1 MANGKFSNPR
11 PYREEEREIEEAF
24 QKINGKDGA
33 PRQEVYTP
41 TMGASGDTTRMPEL
55 ELPRRTP
62 ETGMPERPAPV
73 PETPADIPG
82 EIPED
87 VLLEEYPQEEPA
99 EDTPG
104 FLDRLILFAEQ
115 NRKMMLVGACAA
127 ALVLILGCLGIFFLG
142 TATDPYN
149 GKILNNVI
157 VAGVNVGGM
166 AKSEAV
172 KAVEE
177 AVGDTYSTT
186 PMTVRLGGT
195 TLLLESADTG
205 AKLYVKAA
213 VNAAYDYGRTGT
225 KEEKEAAYAASFTGN
240 HTIGLLPYLN
250 LKESAIRGV
259 LEDYA
264 KSVGSVLTQT
274 ACALEGTVPD
284 LTANAFDPE
293 TTPKLTLVITKGT
306 PGVDFQEE
314 ELLTEILD
322 AYSLGSFQV
331 SWEATSSNTE
341 PDPVDWEQVRQEL
354 CLEPVNATIDMRTY
368 EVIPGTYGYT
378 FEVSK
383 AQQLVDQAQ
392 YGQILRLEL
401 SYVAPELKGEDVLYR
416 DVLAVCKTPYSNNA
430 NRVTNLE
437 LACKA
442 IDGVVLNPGQTFSF
456 NDTLGERTAAK
467 GYKPAPAYSGNE
479 LVDSLGGGI
488 CQVSSTLYCATL
500 MADLETVQ
508 RSNHGYAVS
517 YIDYGMDA
525 TVSWGGPDLKFRNSS
540 NYPIQL
546 KAQAADGYVTVE
558 ILGTEEKDYYI
569 EMSYTVAETYEPETE
584 YVEYSA
590 DSGYTD
596 GEVIRSG
603 SRGYL
608 IKTYKNKYSRESGKL
623 LNKEFVTNS
632 TYKKVNAI
640 VAQVAAPATEP
651 TVPETTPAETT
662 PPTVAPTDPP
672 AEPTAPETAP
682 PAQEP
687 PAQETPTQQTEP
699 QTQE

>member
-24 QKINGKDGA
+24 QKINGRDGA

-41 TMGASGDTTRMPEL
+41 NGNLTGDTTRMPEL
-55 ELPRRTP
+55 EIPRRVP
-62 ETGMPERPAPV
+62 ETGMPQMPNRQPS
-73 PETPADIPG
+73 ADIPE
-82 EIPED
+82 EIF
-87 VLLEEYPQEEPA
+87 EEVFPEEPEEDGVA
-99 EDTPG
+99 EAPG
-104 FLDRLILFAEQ
+104 LWERILRFAGQ
-115 NRKMMLVGACAA
+115 NRKMILVGACAA

-142 TATDPYN
+142 TATDPYG

-157 VAGVNVGGM
+157 VAGVNVGGLT
-166 AKSEAV
+166 KSEAV
-172 KAVEE
+172 AAVEE

-205 AKLYVKAA
+205 AKLNVKAA

-250 LKESAIRGV
+250 LKESVIRDV
-259 LEDYA
+259 LASYA
-264 KSVGSVLTQT
+264 ESVGSVLTQT

-284 LTANAFDPE
+284 LTADTFDPD
-293 TTPKLTLVITKGT
+293 TTPKLTLVITMGT
-306 PGVDFQEE
+306 PGVDFRQE
-314 ELLTEILD
+314 ELLEQILD

-331 SWEATSSNTE
+331 TWESTGANTE
-341 PDPVDWEQVRQEL
+341 PDPVDWEQVQQEL
-354 CLEPVNATIDMRTY
+354 CLEPVNASMDMRTY

-378 FEVSK
+378 FDAAK

-401 SYVAPELKGEDVLYR
+401 EYLEPELKGEEVLFR
-416 DVLAVCKTPYSNNA
+416 DVLAVCKTPYSANA

-442 IDGVVLNPGQTFSF
+442 LDGLVLNPGQTFSF
-456 NDTLGERTAAK
+456 NDTLGERTTAK
-467 GYKPAPAYSGNE
+467 GYKSAPAYSGND
-479 LVDSLGGGI
+479 LVDAVGGGI

-525 TVSWGGPDLKFRNSS
+525 TVSWGGPDLKFRNSN

-546 KAQAADGYVTVE
+546 SAQAKDGYVTVE

-584 YVEYSA
+584 YVDYPA
-590 DSGYTD
+590 DGAYTD

-608 IKTYKNKYSRESGKL
+608 VKTYKNKYSRETGKL

-632 TYKKVNAI
+632 TYKKVNTVIARVGI
-640 VAQVAAPATEP
+640 SQTEP
-651 TVPETTPAETT
+651 TVPETTQPTT
-662 PPTVAPTDPP
+662 PATEPATQPTVPET
-672 AEPTAPETAP
+672 TAPE
-682 PAQEP
+682 QEP
-687 PAQETPTQQTEP
+687 SREENSPQQTQP
-699 QTQE
+699 QTQEEQ

>member
-41 TMGASGDTTRMPEL
+41 TVGTPGDTTRMPEL
-55 ELPRRTP
+55 EIPRRTP
-62 ETGMPERPAPV
+62 ETGLPKPENQ
-73 PETPADIPG
+73 
-82 EIPED
+82 IPED
-87 VLLEEYPQEEPA
+87 IPEEIFGEGLFEEEPEKSETEKA
-99 EDTPG
+99 PG
-104 FLDRLILFAEQ
+104 LWERLICFAGQ
-115 NRKMMLVGACAA
+115 NRKIMLVGACAA
-127 ALVLILGCLGIFFLG
+127 ALVLILGCLGIFFVG
-142 TATDPYN
+142 TATDPYG

-157 VAGVNVGGM
+157 VAGVNAGGM
-166 AKSEAV
+166 TKSEAV
-172 KAVEE
+172 TAVEE

-205 AKLYVKAA
+205 AKLNVKAA

-250 LKESAIRGV
+250 LKESAIREV
-259 LEDYA
+259 LESYA
-264 KSVGSVLTQT
+264 ESVGSVLTQT
-274 ACALEGTVPD
+274 TCALEGTVPD
-284 LTANAFDPE
+284 LTADAFDPE
-293 TTPKLTLVITKGT
+293 TTPKLTLVITMGT
-306 PGVDFQEE
+306 PGVDFQQE
-314 ELLTEILD
+314 ELLAQILD

-331 SWEATSSNTE
+331 TWETTSANTE
-341 PDPVDWEQVRQEL
+341 PDPVDWEQVQQEL

-368 EVIPGTYGYT
+368 AVIPGTYGYT
-378 FEVSK
+378 FDAAK

-401 SYVAPELKGEDVLYR
+401 NYVAPELKGEDVLFR
-416 DVLAVCKTPYSNNA
+416 DVLAVCKTPYSANA

-437 LACKA
+437 LACQA
-442 IDGVVLNPGQTFSF
+442 IDGLVLNPGQTFSF

-467 GYKPAPAYSGNE
+467 GYKSAPAYSGNE
-479 LVDSLGGGI
+479 LVDSVGGGI

-525 TVSWGGPDLKFRNSS
+525 TVSWGGPDLQFRNSA

-546 KAQAADGYVTVE
+546 SAQAKDGYVTVQ

-584 YVEYSA
+584 YADYPA

-608 IKTYKNKYSRESGKL
+608 IKTYKNKYSRETGKL

-632 TYKKVNAI
+632 TYKKVNSLIAR
-640 VAQVAAPATEP
+640 VAAAETEPTTPETVSPTVPPTEAATEP
-651 TVPETTPAETT
+651 TAAETT
-662 PPTVAPTDPP
+662 PPV
-672 AEPTAPETAP
+672 
-682 PAQEP
+682 QEP
-687 PAQETPTQQTEP
+687 SQEESAIQQTQP
-699 QTQE
+699 QIQEEE